1 VRLLKLTIFL
11 IAIAC
16 VVAHAT
22 AAEPKSPVAYVIDH
36 ASNVADVPI
45 NLPAEAEN
53 IVVAK
58 VRFLMPAAWLGG
70 RHCEGCTDDILFTRI
85 KITEVKRGSAEIDQ
99 VFDVRM
105 GLRNAYKEYL
115 PIPTRPINVTGS
127 PGYQRAQFAH
137 FSAAVRMEA
146 KMTINDIGPKPQSF
160 NIEHATKENTDYRSV
175 AWSGRYLQVTL
186 MSIPVGEDIGL
197 EAHPETDQFLRLDA
211 GSGRV
216 QMGAAKDKL
225 TFEKEVS
232 DGWCVLVPAGT
243 WHNITNIGATP
254 MQVYAIYA
262 PAHHKPGKV
271 QATAA
276 AAEADKDDE
285 PAAWSVQP
293 KHAPD
298 KHG

>member
-1 VRLLKLTIFL
+1 MASGREAMTVYPEAITECSIDWVFSEPSRCQGWRDIVIAMCNKLSMAMRDSASP
-11 IAIAC
+11 AILRRS
-16 VVAHAT
+16 VMGST
-22 AAEPKSPVAYVIDH
+22 AD
-36 ASNVADVPI
+36 
-45 NLPAEAEN
+45 
-53 IVVAK
+53 
-58 VRFLMPAAWLGG
+58 
-70 RHCEGCTDDILFTRI
+70 RI
-85 KITEVKRGSAEIDQ
+85 K
-99 VFDVRM
+99 
-105 GLRNAYKEYL
+105 
-115 PIPTRPINVTGS
+115 
-127 PGYQRAQFAH
+127 
-137 FSAAVRMEA
+137 
-146 KMTINDIGPKPQSF
+146 DIGPQPQSF
-160 NIEHATKENTDYRSV
+160 DIERATKENTNYRSV

-186 MSIPVGEDIGL
+186 MSIPAGGDIGL

-262 PAHHKPGKV
+262 PAHHTPDKV